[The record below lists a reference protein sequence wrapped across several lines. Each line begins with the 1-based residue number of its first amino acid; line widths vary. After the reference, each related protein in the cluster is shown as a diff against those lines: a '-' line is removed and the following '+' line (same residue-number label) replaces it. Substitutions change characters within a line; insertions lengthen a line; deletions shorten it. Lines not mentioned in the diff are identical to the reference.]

1 MKKIL
6 FVLTCLFAS
15 VAMMASITVTGT
27 VISAEDGL
35 PVIGASVV
43 EKGTS
48 NGTITDFDGMYEL
61 TVADNAVLVFSYVGL
76 TSQELKVSGPKM
88 DVTLKGDAIAM
99 EEVVVTAMGVV
110 QEKKRLNFAVQNI
123 GGESL
128 NESQNSNFVN
138 SLQGKIAGVSVTN
151 AGGSPNSG
159 SQIIIRGISSINNSQ
174 SNEPLFILD
183 GVPVNGGAAAAAD
196 INPNDIENITVL
208 KGAAAAALYGQDAAN
223 GVIMITTKQGEAGK
237 IKVQA
242 NGSWQ
247 WDTPTRLPELQQT
260 YGPGSQGFYK
270 EKTSGGWGPMLN
282 EGEQIYDNIGNFF
295 RTGFYQKYDFSVNG
309 GTEKFQ
315 AYASA
320 NWSKSEGIIPEDYKQ
335 RFGALIKAS
344 YSPAK
349 WISFAM
355 NINVSDTKSRSTS
368 GVSSAYSWP
377 ITDDITDYERADG
390 FPRFRSLPDVEKYN
404 APYSPLYGIYNDGG
418 VAKATRNVINGSVTL
433 KPVKNLQ
440 IIGRVSYDIKN
451 TTSESYTVPRW
462 DDTYVVQSLTQPVA
476 PTVPTAPNAH
486 TCPNCQNEH
495 MCPTCQAAYEEQ
507 MKQYA
512 KDYEAFGKD
521 SLAYLSYLDYMK
533 NEYPY
538 NYVLTSEDIKN
549 MSKSSLGAIS
559 ASTGRSQLFTAG
571 VNANYKIELPKD
583 FSIDLMAG
591 AELKMSEGF
600 STSVY
605 GVDFIVPGTY
615 SLSNTNK
622 DEVYLSDR
630 TLGHSGRN
638 RFGYFGEIRADYKG
652 LASLSV
658 TGRWDW
664 SSTLAPQ
671 VQYDEQGNEMLDA
684 EGNVIKKHKPFFYPS
699 VTGGIILS
707 ELIPGLNETK
717 NNWFS
722 YWKLRGNYAVV
733 GKDAPAY
740 LYDRRFKQ
748 FGTYPDGG
756 YGIDPTM
763 SSASTG
769 LEPEMSYSWEIGMD
783 VKFFDNRT
791 RLDVAYYNTKVD
803 NQIVTVRVS
812 PSSGYIL
819 QTRNEGA
826 IRNQGVEFTLEQDI
840 LRRKNFN
847 WTVGLNFGLNRG
859 TVDKLPED
867 VAEITGPQYG
877 DVFTSAYLG
886 GSTTA
891 LTGKD
896 YARNAAGQV
905 IVDENGYPKIDPN
918 KNKLI
923 GNREAKFQ
931 AGLNSSMNIYGVQFS
946 FLFDGRLGGDV
957 LNVTG
962 RNLISNGN
970 SKMLEQYRGRQV
982 VFEGV
987 TEHTDEAGNVYYEQN
1002 TKPITLDY
1010 TTIVNYFYNVSTNFI
1025 EDGSYIRL
1033 SYVTL
1038 GYDFAKLMKQQKFFK
1053 GLKLNFTCNNVFLLT
1068 KYTGTDP
1075 VCNASTGQGGT
1086 GSAGIDNT
1094 PIPNTRSYNISLTA
1108 SF

>member
-6 FVLTCLFAS
+6 FVLTCLMLS
-15 VAMMASITVTGT
+15 VSMMASVTVTGT

-35 PVIGASVV
+35 PVIGASVL

-61 TVADNAVLVFSYVGL
+61 TVADGAVLVFSYVGL
-76 TSQELKVSGPKM
+76 TPQELKVSGPVM
-88 DVTLKGDAIAM
+88 NVTLQGDAIAM

-159 SQIIIRGISSINNSQ
+159 SQIIIRGISSVNNSQ

-183 GVPVNGGAAAAAD
+183 GVPVNGGASAAAD

-247 WDTPTRLPELQQT
+247 WDTPTGVLELQDT
-260 YGPGSQGFYK
+260 YMPGALGFYK
-270 EKTSGGWGPMLN
+270 DKTSGGWGPMLN
-282 EGEQIYDNIGNFF
+282 DGQKIYDNVNNFLT
-295 RTGFYQKYDFSVNG
+295 TGFYQKYDFSVNG

-320 NWSKSEGIIPEDYKQ
+320 NWSKSEGVIPEDYKT
-335 RFGALIKAS
+335 RFGALIKTS
-344 YSPAK
+344 YSPAE
-349 WISFAM
+349 WVTMSM
-355 NINVSDTKSRSTS
+355 NINMSDTKSRSTS

-377 ITDDITDYERADG
+377 ITDNIMDYQREDG
-390 FPRFRSLPDVEKYN
+390 YPRFRYLPDVEKYN
-404 APYSPLYGIYNDGG
+404 APISPLYGIYNDGG
-418 VAKATRNVINGSVTL
+418 EAKATRNVLNGSITF

-440 IIGRVSYDIKN
+440 IIGRVSYDVKN

-462 DDTYVVQSLTQPVA
+462 DDTFVKQTITQPEGEL
-476 PTVPTAPNAH
+476 P
-486 TCPNCQNEH
+486 ED
-495 MCPTCQAAYEEQ
+495 
-507 MKQYA
+507 YA
-512 KDYEAFGKD
+512 DKSAGTYPAWDEYCA
-521 SLAYLSYLDYMK
+521 YLDYMA

-538 NYVLTSEDIKN
+538 NYILTSQDIEN
-549 MSKSSLGAIS
+549 MGKSSLGAIS

-571 VNANYKIELPKD
+571 VNATYKLELPKNFSVD
-583 FSIDLMAG
+583 FMAG

-605 GVDFIVPGTY
+605 GQDFIIPGTY
-615 SLSNTNK
+615 SLSNTNR
-622 DEVYLSDR
+622 DYMELSDR
-630 TLGHSGRN
+630 TLGHSGRR
-638 RFGYFGEIRADYKG
+638 RFGYFGEIRADYNG

-664 SSTLAPQ
+664 SSTI
-671 VQYDEQGNEMLDA
+671 N
-684 EGNVIKKHKPFFYPS
+684 NNPFFYPS

-707 ELIPGLNETK
+707 ELIPGLNDTK
-717 NNWFS
+717 DNWFS

-763 SSASTG
+763 SSASKD
-769 LEPEMSYSWEIGMD
+769 LAPEMSYSWEVGMD
-783 VKFFDNRT
+783 IKFFDNKT
-791 RLDVAYYNTKVD
+791 RLDVAYYSTKVD

-826 IRNQGVEFTLEQDI
+826 IRNQGVEFTLDQDI
-840 LRRKNFN
+840 IKRKNFN
-847 WTVGLNFGLNRG
+847 WTMGLNFGLNRG
-859 TVDKLPED
+859 TVVKLPED

-877 DVFTSAYLG
+877 DVFTSAYMG

-896 YARNAAGQV
+896 YVRNADGQV
-905 IVDENGYPKIDPN
+905 VVDENGYPKIDPN

-931 AGLNSSMNIYGVQFS
+931 AGLNSSMNIYGLQFS
-946 FLFDGRLGGDV
+946 FLFDGRFGGDV

-962 RNLISNGN
+962 RNMISNGN

-987 TEHTDEAGNVYYEQN
+987 TEHTDDAGNVYYEQN

-1010 TTIVNYFYNVSTNFI
+1010 NTIINYFYQVSTNFI

-1038 GYDFAKLMKQQKFFK
+1038 GYDFAKLMKQQNFFK

-1086 GSAGIDNT
+1086 GSAGIDNS

>member
-6 FVLTCLFAS
+6 FVLTCLMVS
-15 VAMMASITVTGT
+15 VATMASITVTGT

-35 PVIGASVV
+35 PVIGASVL

-61 TVADNAVLVFSYVGL
+61 TVADNAVLVYSYVGL
-76 TSQELKVSGPKM
+76 TSQELKVSGSVM
-88 DVTLKGDAIAM
+88 NVTLKGDAIAM

-123 GGESL
+123 GGDALTENKSA
-128 NESQNSNFVN
+128 NFVN

-159 SQIIIRGISSINNSQ
+159 SQIIIRGISSVNNSQ

-183 GVPVNGGAAAAAD
+183 GVAISGGASAAAD

-223 GVIMITTKQGEAGK
+223 GVIMITTKQGEQGK

-247 WDTPTRLPELQQT
+247 WDQAVRLPQLQQT
-260 YGPGSQGFYK
+260 YGPGAQGFYK
-270 EKTSGGWGPMLN
+270 DKTSGGWGPLLSEN
-282 EGEQIYDNIGNFF
+282 DVIYDNIGNFF
-295 RTGFYQKYDFSVNG
+295 KTGFYHKYDFSVNG
-309 GTEKFQ
+309 GSEKFQ

-320 NWSKSEGIIPEDYKQ
+320 NWSNAEGIIPEDYKT

-344 YSPAK
+344 YTPAK
-349 WISFAM
+349 WVTFQMGI
-355 NINVSDTKSRSTS
+355 NITDTKSRSTS
-368 GVSSAYSWP
+368 GVSSVYGWP
-377 ITDDITDYERADG
+377 INDDITNYKHENG
-390 FPRFRSLPDVEKYN
+390 LPRYRYWSDTQKYSS
-404 APYSPLYGIYNDGG
+404 PMSPLYSIYEDDG
-418 VAKATRNVINGSVTL
+418 VAKKTRNVINGSVTL
-433 KPVKNLQ
+433 KPIKNLQ
-440 IIGRVSYDIKN
+440 IVGRVSYDV
-451 TTSESYTVPRW
+451 SHSSSDSYSIPRW
-462 DDTYVVQSLTQPVA
+462 DDSNVVNAVTMPAGDPPKGYVYDPSNLHDKNTPEGAWDAYNQYMAWLASTSANEVFPMLGLTGGYMHPD
-476 PTVPTAPNAH
+476 N
-486 TCPNCQNEH
+486 
-495 MCPTCQAAYEEQ
+495 
-507 MKQYA
+507 
-512 KDYEAFGKD
+512 
-521 SLAYLSYLDYMK
+521 YL
-533 NEYPY
+533 
-538 NYVLTSEDIKN
+538 LTTEDIKN
-549 MSKSSLGAIS
+549 MSKSSLGSYS
-559 ASTGRSQLFTAG
+559 ASMSRSQLFTAG
-571 VNANYKIELPKD
+571 VNASYKIELPKD
-583 FSIDLMAG
+583 FSIDVMVG
-591 AELKMSEGF
+591 TELKMSEGF
-600 STSVY
+600 SMSNY
-605 GVDFIVPGTY
+605 GCDFIIPGTY
-615 SLSNTNK
+615 SLSNTNR
-622 DEVYLSDR
+622 EWMELSDR
-630 TLGHSGRN
+630 TSGHSIRR
-638 RFGYFGEIRADYKG
+638 RFGYFGEIRGDYKG

-664 SSTLAPQ
+664 SSTI
-671 VQYDEQGNEMLDA
+671 N
-684 EGNVIKKHKPFFYPS
+684 NNPFFYPS

-733 GKDAPAY
+733 GKDAPAN

-748 FGTYPDGG
+748 FGTYPDAG

-763 SSASTG
+763 SSASRD
-769 LEPEMSYSWEIGMD
+769 LQPEMSYSWEVGMD
-783 VKFFDNRT
+783 VKFFDNKT
-791 RLDVAYYNTKVD
+791 RLDIAYYNTMVD

-819 QTRNEGA
+819 QTRNEGK
-826 IRNQGVEFTLEQDI
+826 IRNHGVEFTLDQDI
-840 LRRKNFN
+840 IKRKNFN
-847 WTVGLNFGLNRG
+847 WTLGLNFGLNRG
-859 TVDKLPED
+859 TVIGLPED
-867 VAEITGPQYG
+867 VHEITGPQYG

-896 YARNAAGQV
+896 YQRNAAGQV
-905 IVDENGYPKIDPN
+905 IVDENGFPKINPN
-918 KNKLI
+918 KNELI

-946 FLFDGRLGGDV
+946 FLFDGRYGGDV

-962 RNLISNGN
+962 RNLISSGN
-970 SKMLEQYRGRQV
+970 AKILETYRGRQV
-982 VFEGV
+982 VFDGV
-987 TEHTDEAGNVYYEQN
+987 MEVTDEAGNVSYIPN
-1002 TKPITLDY
+1002 TKPITLNQ
-1010 TTIVNYFYNVSTNFI
+1010 TNIINYFYQVSSNFV
-1025 EDGSYIRL
+1025 EDGSYLRL

-1038 GYDFAKLMKQQKFFK
+1038 GYDFAKLMKNQNFFK
-1053 GLKLNFTCNNVFLLT
+1053 GLKLNFTCNNVFVLT

-1086 GSAGIDNT
+1086 GSAGIDNS
-1094 PIPNTRSYNISLTA
+1094 PVPSTRSYNISLSA

>member
-1 MKKIL
+1 
-6 FVLTCLFAS
+6 
-15 VAMMASITVTGT
+15 
-27 VISAEDGL
+27 
-35 PVIGASVV
+35 
-43 EKGTS
+43 
-48 NGTITDFDGMYEL
+48 
-61 TVADNAVLVFSYVGL
+61 
-76 TSQELKVSGPKM
+76 
-88 DVTLKGDAIAM
+88 
-99 EEVVVTAMGVV
+99 
-110 QEKKRLNFAVQNI
+110 
-123 GGESL
+123 
-128 NESQNSNFVN
+128 
-138 SLQGKIAGVSVTN
+138 
-151 AGGSPNSG
+151 
-159 SQIIIRGISSINNSQ
+159 
-174 SNEPLFILD
+174 
-183 GVPVNGGAAAAAD
+183 
-196 INPNDIENITVL
+196 
-208 KGAAAAALYGQDAAN
+208 
-223 GVIMITTKQGEAGK
+223 MITTRQGEAGK

-247 WDTPTRLPELQQT
+247 WDTPVGLMEMQDT
-260 YGPGSQGFYK
+260 YMPGSQGFYRD
-270 EKTSGGWGPMLN
+270 KTAGGWGPLLSD
-282 EGEQIYDNIGNFF
+282 GQQTYDNVGNFLK
-295 RTGFYQKYDFSVNG
+295 TGFYHKYDFSVNG

-320 NWSKSEGIIPEDYKQ
+320 NWSKSEGIIPEDYKT
-335 RFGALIKAS
+335 RFGALVKAS
-344 YSPAK
+344 FSPAK
-349 WISFAM
+349 WVTFNM

-368 GVSSAYSWP
+368 GVSSAYGWP
-377 ITDDITDYERADG
+377 LTDDMTNYQREDG
-390 FPRFRSLPDVEKYN
+390 YPRFRYLPEVDKYN
-404 APYSPLYGIYNDGG
+404 APISPLYGIYNDGG
-418 VAKATRNVINGSVTL
+418 IAKATRNVINGSITL
-433 KPVKNLQ
+433 KPIKNLQ
-440 IIGRVSYDIKN
+440 IVGRVSYDIKN
-451 TTSESYTVPRW
+451 TTSESYSVPRW
-462 DDTYVVQSLTQPVA
+462 DDTYVRPSVGK
-476 PTVPTAPNAH
+476 PTAPTLPTAPDSEKNK
-486 TCPNCQNEH
+486 CPNCGTSH
-495 MCPTCQAAYEEQ
+495 SCPTCQANYE
-507 MKQYA
+507 A
-512 KDYEAFGKD
+512 ALKDYNTQRSKFLKD
-521 SLAYLSYLDYMK
+521 SLAYVDYTEWLV

-538 NYVLTSEDIKN
+538 NYILTSDDIKN

-571 VNANYKIELPKD
+571 VNASYKIELPKD
-583 FSIDLMAG
+583 FSIDVMAG

-605 GVDFIVPGTY
+605 GVDFIIPGTY

-630 TLGHSGRN
+630 TLGHSGRR

-664 SSTLAPQ
+664 SSTI
-671 VQYDEQGNEMLDA
+671 N
-684 EGNVIKKHKPFFYPS
+684 NNPFFYPS

-707 ELIPGLNETK
+707 ELIPGLNETQ

-763 SSASTG
+763 SSASMD
-769 LEPEMSYSWEIGMD
+769 LAPEMSYSWEIGMD
-783 VKFFDNRT
+783 IKFFDNKT
-791 RLDVAYYNTKVD
+791 RLDVAYYNTKVE

-819 QTRNEGA
+819 QTRNEGV
-826 IRNQGVEFTLEQDI
+826 ITNQGMEFTLDQDI
-840 LRRKNFN
+840 IKRKNFN
-847 WTVGLNFGLNRG
+847 WTMGLNFGLNRG
-859 TVDKLPED
+859 KVVGLPED
-867 VAEITGPQYG
+867 VHEITGPQYG

-896 YARNAAGQV
+896 YQRNADGQV
-905 IVDENGYPKIDPN
+905 IVDENGYPKINPN
-918 KNKLI
+918 KNELI

-957 LNVTG
+957 LNVTS
-962 RNLISNGN
+962 RNMISNGN
-970 SKMLEQYRGRQV
+970 SSMLEKYRGRQV

-987 TEHTDEAGNVYYEQN
+987 TEHTDDAGNVYYEQN

-1038 GYDFAKLMKQQKFFK
+1038 GYDFAKLMKNQTALK
-1053 GLKLNFTCNNVFLLT
+1053 GLKLNFTCNNVFVLT
-1068 KYTGTDP
+1068 KYTGSDP

-1094 PIPNTRSYNISLTA
+1094 PIPNTRSYNLSLTA

>member
-6 FVLTCLFAS
+6 FVLTCLFCSA
-15 VAMMASITVTGT
+15 AMMASITVTGT

-35 PVIGASVV
+35 PVIGASVL

-48 NGTITDFDGMYEL
+48 NGTITDFDGIYEL
-61 TVADNAVLVFSYVGL
+61 TVADDAVLVFSYVGL
-76 TSQELKVSGPKM
+76 SSQELKVTGPKM

-123 GGESL
+123 GGDALTENKSA
-128 NESQNSNFVN
+128 NFVN

-151 AGGSPNSG
+151 SGGSPNAG
-159 SQIIIRGISSINNSQ
+159 SQIIIRGISSVNTSQ

-183 GVPVNGGAAAAAD
+183 GVAISGGGSTAAD

-247 WDTPTRLPELQQT
+247 WDQATRLPKLQQT
-260 YGPGSQGFYK
+260 YGPGAAGFYK
-270 EKTSGGWGPMLN
+270 DKTSGGWGPVL
-282 EGEQIYDNIGNFF
+282 GENDVIYDNIGNFF
-295 RTGFYQKYDFSVNG
+295 QTGFYHKYDFSVTG
-309 GTEKFQ
+309 GSEKFQ

-320 NWSKSEGIIPEDYKQ
+320 NWSKADGIIPEDYKT

-344 YSPAK
+344 YTPAK
-349 WISFAM
+349 WVTFQM
-355 NINVSDTKSRSTS
+355 GVNITDTKSRSTS
-368 GVSSAYSWP
+368 GVSSVYGWP
-377 ITDDITDYERADG
+377 INDDITNYKHANG
-390 FPRFRSLPDVEKYN
+390 LPTHRYWSDTDKTSS
-404 APYSPLYGIYNDGG
+404 PQSPLYSIYEDDG
-418 VAKATRNVINGSVTL
+418 VAKKMRNVINGSITF

-440 IIGRVSYDIKN
+440 IVARASYDVSHS
-451 TTSESYTVPRW
+451 TSDSYTVPRW
-462 DDTYVVQSLTQPVA
+462 DDSSVVPAVKA
-476 PTVPTAPNAH
+476 PTGEVPADYATAAPG
-486 TCPNCQNEH
+486 TYPDWDKY
-495 MCPTCQAAYEEQ
+495 YEYVAW
-507 MKQYA
+507 KTSTSPDQY
-512 KDYEAFGKD
+512 FPLNG
-521 SLAYLSYLDYMK
+521 LTGGYMA
-533 NEYPY
+533 PD
-538 NYVLTSEDIKN
+538 NYILTSEDITN
-549 MSKSSLGAIS
+549 MSKSALGSYS
-559 ASTGRSQLFTAG
+559 ASSSRSQLFTAG
-571 VNANYKIELPKD
+571 ANISYKWELPKD
-583 FSIDLMAG
+583 FSLDFMAG
-591 AELKMSEGF
+591 TELKMSDGF
-600 STSVY
+600 SMSNY
-605 GVDFIVPGTY
+605 GEDFIIPGTY
-615 SLSNTNK
+615 SLSNTNR
-622 DEVYLSDR
+622 EYMELSDR
-630 TLGHSGRN
+630 TSGHSKVR

-664 SSTLAPQ
+664 SSTI
-671 VQYDEQGNEMLDA
+671 N
-684 EGNVIKKHKPFFYPS
+684 NNPFFYPS

-722 YWKLRGNYAVV
+722 YWKVRGNYAVV
-733 GKDAPAY
+733 GKDAPAN
-740 LYDRRFKQ
+740 LYDRKFKQ

-763 SSASTG
+763 SSASMD
-769 LEPEMSYSWEIGMD
+769 LQPEMSYSWEVGTDI
-783 VKFFDNRT
+783 KLFDNKT
-791 RLDVAYYNTKVD
+791 RLDFAYYSTKVD

-826 IRNQGVEFTLEQDI
+826 IRNHGIEFTLDQDI
-840 LRRKNFN
+840 IKRKNFN
-847 WTVGLNFGLNRG
+847 WTMGLNFGLNRG
-859 TVDKLPED
+859 TVVSLPED
-867 VAEITGPQYG
+867 VSEIYGAQYG
-877 DVFTSAYLG
+877 DVHTTAYVG
-886 GSTTA
+886 HSTTA
-891 LTGKD
+891 LSGKD
-896 YARNAAGQV
+896 YLRNAEGQV
-905 IVDENGYPKIDPN
+905 IVDENGYPKINPA
-918 KNKLI
+918 KVYI

-946 FLFDGRLGGDV
+946 FLFDGRFGGDV

-962 RNLISNGN
+962 RNLISSGN
-970 SKMLEQYRGRQV
+970 HSILEKYRGRQV
-982 VFEGV
+982 VFDGV
-987 TEHTDEAGNVYYEQN
+987 FETTDEAGNVVYLPN
-1002 TKPITLDY
+1002 TKPITLNQ
-1010 TTIVNYFYNVSTNFI
+1010 TTITNYFYNVSTNFI

-1038 GYDFAKLMKQQKFFK
+1038 GYDFAKLMKNQNFFK

-1075 VCNASTGQGGT
+1075 VCNASTSAKGT
-1086 GSAGIDNT
+1086 GSAGIDNS
-1094 PIPNTRSYNISLTA
+1094 PIPSTRSYNISLSA

>member
-1 MKKIL
+1 MKKL
-6 FVLTCLFAS
+6 FFVLTCSLLS
-15 VAMMASITVTGT
+15 VAMMASVTVSGV
-27 VISAEDGL
+27 VISTEDGL
-35 PVIGASVV
+35 PIIGASVL

-61 TVADNAVLVFSYVGL
+61 TVQDGAVLVFSYVGM
-76 TSQELKVSGPKM
+76 TTQELTVSGPQM
-88 DVTLKGDAIAM
+88 DVRLSSDAIAM

-159 SQIIIRGISSINNSQ
+159 SQIIIRGISSVNNSQ

-183 GVPVNGGAAAAAD
+183 GVPVNGGASAAAD

-242 NGSWQ
+242 NASWQ
-247 WDTPTRLPELQQT
+247 WDTPTRLPELQST

-282 EGEQIYDNIGNFF
+282 EGQQIYDNIGNFLK
-295 RTGFYQKYDFSVNG
+295 TGFYHKYDFSVNG

-335 RFGALIKAS
+335 RFGALIKAQFT
-344 YSPAK
+344 PAD
-349 WISFAM
+349 WVTFAM
-355 NINVSDTKSRSTS
+355 NINISDTKSRSTS
-368 GVSSAYSWP
+368 GVSSAYAWP
-377 ITDDITDYERADG
+377 ITDDITDYQREDG
-390 FPRFRSLPDVEKYN
+390 YPRFRYLPDVEKYN
-404 APYSPLYGIYNDGG
+404 APISPLYGIYNDGG

-433 KPVKNLQ
+433 KPVKNLT
-440 IIGRVSYDIKN
+440 IVGRVSYDIKN
-451 TTSESYTVPRW
+451 TTSESYTAPRW
-462 DDTYVVQSLTQPVA
+462 DDTYVR
-476 PTVPTAPNAH
+476 PTVTKPTAPTLPTAPTDH
-486 TCPNCQNEH
+486 KCPDCDGMH
-495 MCPTCQAAYEEQ
+495 LCPTCEANYNNAMSAY
-507 MKQYA
+507 KS
-512 KDYEAFGKD
+512 DYSKYLRD
-521 SLAYLSYLDYMK
+521 SLSYLDYTDWML

-538 NYVLTSEDIKN
+538 NYILTSEDIKN
-549 MSKSSLGAIS
+549 MSHSSLGAIS

-571 VNANYKIELPKD
+571 FNASYKVELPKD
-583 FSIDLMAG
+583 FSIDVMAG
-591 AELKMSEGF
+591 GELKMSEGF

-605 GVDFIVPGTY
+605 GCDFIIPGTY
-615 SLSNTNK
+615 SLSNTNR
-622 DEVYLSDR
+622 DYMELSDR
-630 TLGHSGRN
+630 TLGHSGRR
-638 RFGYFGEIRADYKG
+638 RFGYFGEIRGDYKG

-664 SSTLAPQ
+664 SSTI
-671 VQYDEQGNEMLDA
+671 N
-684 EGNVIKKHKPFFYPS
+684 NNPFFYPS
-699 VTGGIILS
+699 ITGGVILS
-707 ELIPGLNETK
+707 ELIPGMNETK
-717 NNWFS
+717 NNWLS
-722 YWKLRGNYAVV
+722 YLKLRGNYAVV

-763 SSASTG
+763 SSASMD
-769 LEPEMSYSWEIGMD
+769 LAPEMSYSWEVGMD
-783 VKFFDNRT
+783 IKFFDNKT
-791 RLDVAYYNTKVD
+791 RLDVAYYSTKVD

-826 IRNQGVEFTLEQDI
+826 IRNHGVEFTLDQDI
-840 LRRKNFN
+840 IKRKHFN
-847 WTVGLNFGLNRG
+847 WTMGLNFGLNRG
-859 TVDKLPED
+859 KVTFLPES

-896 YARNAAGQV
+896 YARNAEGQV

-970 SKMLEQYRGRQV
+970 HKILEQYRGRQV

-1038 GYDFAKLMKQQKFFK
+1038 GYDFAKLMKNQKLFK
-1053 GLKLNFTCNNVFLLT
+1053 GLKFNFTCNNVFVLT

-1094 PIPNTRSYNISLTA
+1094 PIPNTRSYNLSLTA

>member
-6 FVLTCLFAS
+6 FVLTCLFCSA
-15 VAMMASITVTGT
+15 AMMASITVTGT

-35 PVIGASVV
+35 PVIGASVL

-48 NGTITDFDGMYEL
+48 NGTITDFDGIYEL

-76 TSQELKVSGPKM
+76 SSQELKVSGPVM

-123 GGESL
+123 GGEALTENKSA
-128 NESQNSNFVN
+128 NFVN

-159 SQIIIRGISSINNSQ
+159 SQIIIRGISSVNSAAN
-174 SNEPLFILD
+174 NEPLFILD
-183 GVPVNGGAAAAAD
+183 GVAISGGGSTAAD

-247 WDTPTRLPELQQT
+247 WDQATRLPRLQQT
-260 YGPGSQGFYK
+260 YGPGAQGFYK
-270 EKTSGGWGPMLN
+270 DKTSGGWGPML
-282 EGEQIYDNIGNFF
+282 GENDVIYDNIGNYIK
-295 RTGFYQKYDFSVNG
+295 TGFYHKYDFSVTG
-309 GTEKFQ
+309 GSEKFQ

-320 NWSKSEGIIPEDYKQ
+320 NWSNAEGITPEDYKT

-344 YSPAK
+344 YTPAK
-349 WISFAM
+349 WVTFQM
-355 NINVSDTKSRSTS
+355 GVNITDTKSRSTS
-368 GVSSAYSWP
+368 GVSSVYGWP
-377 ITDDITDYERADG
+377 INNDITNYQHDNG
-390 FPRFRSLPDVEKYN
+390 LPTHRYWSDTDKTSS
-404 APYSPLYGIYNDGG
+404 PMSPLYSIYNDYGL
-418 VAKATRNVINGSVTL
+418 AKKTRNVINGSVTF

-440 IIGRVSYDIKN
+440 IVARASYDV
-451 TTSESYTVPRW
+451 SHSASDSYGVPRW
-462 DDTYVVQSLTQPVA
+462 DDSNVVPAVTQPKGNK
-476 PTVPTAPNAH
+476 P
-486 TCPNCQNEH
+486 E
-495 MCPTCQAAYEEQ
+495 
-507 MKQYA
+507 
-512 KDYEAFGKD
+512 DYETADPGTYPDWDKYYEY
-521 SLAYLSYLDYMK
+521 LAWKTSTSADQYFPLNGLTGGYMHPDNYL
-533 NEYPY
+533 
-538 NYVLTSEDIKN
+538 LTSDDITN
-549 MSKSSLGAIS
+549 MSKSALGYYS
-559 ASTGRSQLFTAG
+559 ASMSRSQLFTAG
-571 VNANYKIELPKD
+571 ANITYKWELPKD
-583 FSIDLMAG
+583 FSLDFMAG
-591 AELKMSEGF
+591 TEMKISQGYSMSN
-600 STSVY
+600 Y
-605 GVDFIVPGTY
+605 GEDFIIPGTY
-615 SLSNTNK
+615 SISNTNR
-622 DEVYLSDR
+622 DYMQLSDR
-630 TLGHSGRN
+630 TVGHSGIR

-664 SSTLAPQ
+664 SSTII
-671 VQYDEQGNEMLDA
+671 N
-684 EGNVIKKHKPFFYPS
+684 NPFFYPS
-699 VTGGIILS
+699 VTAGVILS

-733 GKDAPAY
+733 GKDANAY

-756 YGIDPTM
+756 YGIDPTL
-763 SSASTG
+763 SSASRD
-769 LEPEMSYSWEIGMD
+769 LAPEMSYSWEIGMD
-783 VKFFDNRT
+783 LKFFDNKT
-791 RLDVAYYNTKVD
+791 RLDIAYYNTMVD

-819 QTRNEGA
+819 QTRNEGM
-826 IRNQGVEFTLEQDI
+826 IRNHGVEFTFDQDI
-840 LRRKNFN
+840 IKRKNFN
-847 WTVGLNFGLNRG
+847 WTMGLNFGLNRG
-859 TVDKLPED
+859 TVVGLPED
-867 VAEITGPQYG
+867 VHEITGPQYG

-896 YARNAAGQV
+896 YQRNAAGQV
-905 IVDENGYPKIDPN
+905 IVDENGYPKINPN
-918 KNKLI
+918 KNEYI

-946 FLFDGRLGGDV
+946 FLFDGRVGGDV

-962 RNLISNGN
+962 RNLISSGN
-970 SKMLEQYRGRQV
+970 HSILEKYRGRQV
-982 VFEGV
+982 VFDGV
-987 TEHTDEAGNVYYEQN
+987 FETTDEAGNVIYLPN
-1002 TKPITLDY
+1002 TKPITLNQ
-1010 TTIVNYFYNVSTNFI
+1010 TTITNYFYNVSTNFI
-1025 EDGSYIRL
+1025 EDGTYLRL

-1038 GYDFAKLMKQQKFFK
+1038 GYDFAKLMKNQKFFK

-1094 PIPNTRSYNISLTA
+1094 PIPSTRSYNISLSA

>member
-6 FVLTCLFAS
+6 FVLTCLFCS

-35 PVIGASVV
+35 PVIGASVL

-48 NGTITDFDGMYEL
+48 NGTITDFDGIYEL
-61 TVADNAVLVFSYVGL
+61 TVADDAVLVFSYVGL
-76 TSQELKVSGPKM
+76 SSQELKVSGPVM

-123 GGESL
+123 GGEALTENKSA
-128 NESQNSNFVN
+128 NFVN
-138 SLQGKIAGVSVTN
+138 SLQGKIAGVSVTT

-159 SQIIIRGISSINNSQ
+159 SQIIIRGISSVNSAA

-183 GVPVNGGAAAAAD
+183 GVAISGGGSAAAD

-247 WDTPTRLPELQQT
+247 WDQATRLPRLQQT
-260 YGPGSQGFYK
+260 YGPGAQGFYK
-270 EKTSGGWGPMLN
+270 DKTSGGWGPML
-282 EGEQIYDNIGNFF
+282 GENDVIYDNIGNYIK
-295 RTGFYQKYDFSVNG
+295 TGFYHKYDFSVNG
-309 GTEKFQ
+309 GSEKFQ

-320 NWSKSEGIIPEDYKQ
+320 NWSNAEGITPEDYKT

-344 YSPAK
+344 YTPAK
-349 WISFAM
+349 WVTFQM
-355 NINVSDTKSRSTS
+355 GVNITDTKSRSTS
-368 GVSSAYSWP
+368 GVSSVYGWP
-377 ITDDITDYERADG
+377 INNDITNYQHDNG
-390 FPRFRSLPDVEKYN
+390 LPTHRYWSDTDKTSS
-404 APYSPLYGIYNDGG
+404 PMSPLYSIYNDYGL
-418 VAKATRNVINGSVTL
+418 AKKTRNVINGSVTF

-440 IIGRVSYDIKN
+440 IVARASYDV
-451 TTSESYTVPRW
+451 SHSASDSYGVPRW
-462 DDTYVVQSLTQPVA
+462 DDSNVVPV
-476 PTVPTAPNAH
+476 VTAPGSEPPADY
-486 TCPNCQNEH
+486 T
-495 MCPTCQAAYEEQ
+495 TAAAGTYPDWDKYYEY
-507 MKQYA
+507 MAWKTSTSPDQYFPLNGLTGGYMNP
-512 KDYEAFGKD
+512 DN
-521 SLAYLSYLDYMK
+521 YL
-533 NEYPY
+533 
-538 NYVLTSEDIKN
+538 LTSDDITN
-549 MSKSSLGAIS
+549 MDKSALGYYS
-559 ASTGRSQLFTAG
+559 ASMSRSQLFTAG
-571 VNANYKIELPKD
+571 ANITYKWELPKD
-583 FSIDLMAG
+583 FSLDFMAG
-591 AELKMSEGF
+591 TEMKITEGF
-600 STSVY
+600 SMSNY
-605 GVDFIVPGTY
+605 GEDFIIPGTY
-615 SLSNTNK
+615 SLSNTNRAYM
-622 DEVYLSDR
+622 DLTDR
-630 TLGHSGRN
+630 TVGHSGIR

-664 SSTLAPQ
+664 SSTI
-671 VQYDEQGNEMLDA
+671 NK
-684 EGNVIKKHKPFFYPS
+684 NPFFYPS
-699 VTGGIILS
+699 VTAGIILS

-733 GKDAPAY
+733 GKDANPY

-763 SSASTG
+763 TSASMD
-769 LEPEMSYSWEIGMD
+769 LAPEMSYSWEIGMD
-783 VKFFDNRT
+783 IKFFDNKT
-791 RLDVAYYNTKVD
+791 RLDIAYYNTMVD
-803 NQIVTVRVS
+803 NQIVHVRVS

-819 QTRNEGA
+819 QTRNEGM
-826 IRNQGVEFTLEQDI
+826 IRNHGVEFTFDQDI
-840 LRRKNFN
+840 IKRKNFN
-847 WTVGLNFGLNRG
+847 WTLGLNFGLNRG
-859 TVDKLPED
+859 TVVGLPED
-867 VAEITGPQYG
+867 VHEITGPQYG
-877 DVFTSAYLG
+877 DIFTSAYLG

-891 LTGKD
+891 LTGRD
-896 YARNAAGQV
+896 YQRNAAGQV
-905 IVDENGYPKIDPN
+905 IVDENGYPKINPN
-918 KNKLI
+918 KNEYI

-931 AGLNSSMNIYGVQFS
+931 AGLNSSMSIYGVQFS

-957 LNVTG
+957 VNVTG
-962 RNLISNGN
+962 RNLISSGN
-970 SKMLEQYRGRQV
+970 HNILEKYRGRQV
-982 VFEGV
+982 VFNGV
-987 TEHTDEAGNVYYEQN
+987 KELTDAEGNVYYEPN
-1002 TKPITLDY
+1002 TTPITLNQ
-1010 TTIVNYFYNVSTNFI
+1010 TTITNYFSQISTNFV

-1038 GYDFAKLMKQQKFFK
+1038 GYDFAKLMKNQKFFK

-1068 KYTGTDP
+1068 KYTGSDP
-1075 VCNASTGQGGT
+1075 VCNASVGQGGT

-1094 PIPNTRSYNISLTA
+1094 PVPSTRSYNISLSA

>member
-6 FVLTCLFAS
+6 FVLTCLMLS
-15 VAMMASITVTGT
+15 VSMMASVTVTGT

-35 PVIGASVV
+35 PVIGASVL

-61 TVADNAVLVFSYVGL
+61 TVADGAVLVFSYVGL
-76 TSQELKVSGPKM
+76 TPQELKVSGPVM
-88 DVTLKGDAIAM
+88 NVTLQGDAIAM

-159 SQIIIRGISSINNSQ
+159 SQIIIRGISSVNNSQ

-183 GVPVNGGAAAAAD
+183 GVPVNGGASAAAD

-247 WDTPTRLPELQQT
+247 WDTPTGVLELQDT
-260 YGPGSQGFYK
+260 YMPGALGFYK
-270 EKTSGGWGPMLN
+270 DKTSGGWGPMLN
-282 EGEQIYDNIGNFF
+282 DGQKIYDNVNNFLT
-295 RTGFYQKYDFSVNG
+295 TGFYQKYDFSVNG

-320 NWSKSEGIIPEDYKQ
+320 NWSKSEGVIPEDYKT
-335 RFGALIKAS
+335 RFGALIKTS
-344 YSPAK
+344 YSPAE
-349 WISFAM
+349 WVTMSM
-355 NINVSDTKSRSTS
+355 NINMSDTKSRSTS

-377 ITDDITDYERADG
+377 ITDNIMDYQREDG
-390 FPRFRSLPDVEKYN
+390 YPRFRYLPDVEKYN
-404 APYSPLYGIYNDGG
+404 APISPLYGIYNDGG
-418 VAKATRNVINGSVTL
+418 EAKATRNVLNGSITF

-440 IIGRVSYDIKN
+440 IIGRVSYDVKN

-462 DDTYVVQSLTQPVA
+462 DDTFVKQTITQPEGEL
-476 PTVPTAPNAH
+476 P
-486 TCPNCQNEH
+486 ED
-495 MCPTCQAAYEEQ
+495 
-507 MKQYA
+507 YA
-512 KDYEAFGKD
+512 DKSAGTYPAWDEYYA
-521 SLAYLSYLDYMK
+521 YLDYMA

-538 NYVLTSEDIKN
+538 NYILTSQDIEN
-549 MSKSSLGAIS
+549 MGKSSLGAIS

-571 VNANYKIELPKD
+571 VNATYKLELPKNFSVD
-583 FSIDLMAG
+583 FMAG

-605 GVDFIVPGTY
+605 GQDFIIPGTY
-615 SLSNTNK
+615 SLSNTNR
-622 DEVYLSDR
+622 DYMELSDR
-630 TLGHSGRN
+630 TLGHSGRR
-638 RFGYFGEIRADYKG
+638 RFGYFGEIRADYNG

-664 SSTLAPQ
+664 SSTI
-671 VQYDEQGNEMLDA
+671 N
-684 EGNVIKKHKPFFYPS
+684 NNPFFYPS

-707 ELIPGLNETK
+707 ELIPGLNDTK
-717 NNWFS
+717 DNWFS

-763 SSASTG
+763 SSASKD
-769 LEPEMSYSWEIGMD
+769 LAPEMSYSWEVGMD
-783 VKFFDNRT
+783 IKFFDNKT
-791 RLDVAYYNTKVD
+791 RLDVAYYSTKVD

-826 IRNQGVEFTLEQDI
+826 IRNQGVEFTLDQDI
-840 LRRKNFN
+840 IKRKNFN
-847 WTVGLNFGLNRG
+847 WTMGLNFGLNRG
-859 TVDKLPED
+859 TVVKLPED

-877 DVFTSAYLG
+877 DVFTSAYMG

-896 YARNAAGQV
+896 YVRNADGQV
-905 IVDENGYPKIDPN
+905 VVDENGYPKIDPN

-946 FLFDGRLGGDV
+946 FLFDGRFGGDV

-962 RNLISNGN
+962 RNMISNGN

-987 TEHTDEAGNVYYEQN
+987 TEHTDDAGNVYYEQN

-1010 TTIVNYFYNVSTNFI
+1010 NTIINYFYQVSTNFI

-1038 GYDFAKLMKQQKFFK
+1038 GYDFAKLMKQQNFFK

-1086 GSAGIDNT
+1086 GSAGIDNS

>member
-6 FVLTCLFAS
+6 FVLTCLMAS
-15 VAMMASITVTGT
+15 AAMMASITVTGT

-35 PVIGASVV
+35 PVIGASVL

-48 NGTITDFDGMYEL
+48 NGTITDFDGIYEL
-61 TVADNAVLVFSYVGL
+61 TVDDKAVLVFSYVGL

-88 DVTLKGDAIAM
+88 DVTLQGDAIAM

-123 GGESL
+123 GGDALTENKSA
-128 NESQNSNFVN
+128 NFVN

-159 SQIIIRGISSINNSQ
+159 SQIIIRGISSVNNSQ

-183 GVPVNGGAAAAAD
+183 GVAISGGGSTAAD

-223 GVIMITTKQGEAGK
+223 GVIMITTKQGEKGK

-247 WDTPTRLPELQQT
+247 WDTPTRLPQLQQT
-260 YGPGSQGFYK
+260 YGPGTQGFYK
-270 EKTSGGWGPMLN
+270 DKTSGGWGPTLGPN
-282 EGEQIYDNIGNFF
+282 DVIYDNIGNFF
-295 RTGFYQKYDFSVNG
+295 KTGFYHKYDFSVNG
-309 GTEKFQ
+309 GSEKFQ

-320 NWSKSEGIIPEDYKQ
+320 NWSKADGIIPEDYKT
-335 RFGALIKAS
+335 RFGALIKTS
-344 YSPAK
+344 YTPAD
-349 WISFAM
+349 WVTFQMGI
-355 NINVSDTKSRSTS
+355 NITDTKGRSTG
-368 GVSSAYSWP
+368 GVSSVYGWP
-377 ITDDITDYERADG
+377 INNDITQYKHENG
-390 FPRFRSLPDVEKYN
+390 LPSHRYWSDTDKT
-404 APYSPLYGIYNDGG
+404 ASPQSPLFSIYEDDG
-418 VAKATRNVINGSVTL
+418 VAKKTRNVINGSVTL

-440 IIGRVSYDIKN
+440 IVGRVSYDV
-451 TTSESYTVPRW
+451 SHSSSDSYVVPRW
-462 DDTYVVQSLTQPVA
+462 DDSNVVPSVKAPQGERPADFATAAAGTYPDW
-476 PTVPTAPNAH
+476 
-486 TCPNCQNEH
+486 EK
-495 MCPTCQAAYEEQ
+495 YDE
-507 MKQYA
+507 
-512 KDYEAFGKD
+512 
-521 SLAYLSYLDYMK
+521 YL
-533 NEYPY
+533 
-538 NYVLTSEDIKN
+538 VWLTSTSADQVFPLLGLTGGYMHPDNYILTSDDITN
-549 MSKSSLGAIS
+549 MSKSSLGSYS
-559 ASTGRSQLFTAG
+559 ASSSRSQLFTAG
-571 VNANYKIELPKD
+571 ANISYKIELPKD
-583 FSIDLMAG
+583 FSIDVMVG
-591 AELKMSEGF
+591 TELKMSQGF
-600 STSVY
+600 SMSNY
-605 GVDFIVPGTY
+605 GCDFIVPGTY
-615 SLSNTNK
+615 SLSNTNR
-622 DEVYLSDR
+622 EWMELSDR
-630 TLGHSGRN
+630 TSGHSIRR
-638 RFGYFGEIRADYKG
+638 RFGYFGEIRGDYKG

-664 SSTLAPQ
+664 SSTI
-671 VQYDEQGNEMLDA
+671 N
-684 EGNVIKKHKPFFYPS
+684 NNPFFYPS

-722 YWKLRGNYAVV
+722 YWKIRGNYAVV
-733 GKDAPAY
+733 GKDAPAN

-763 SSASTG
+763 SSASMD
-769 LEPEMSYSWEIGMD
+769 LAPEMSYSWEVGTDI
-783 VKFFDNRT
+783 KFFDNKT
-791 RLDVAYYNTKVD
+791 RLDFAYYSTRVD

-819 QTRNEGA
+819 QTRNEGE
-826 IRNQGVEFTLEQDI
+826 IRNHGIEFTFDQDVVK
-840 LRRKNFN
+840 RKNFN
-847 WTVGLNFGLNRG
+847 WTLGLNFGLNRG
-859 TVDKLPED
+859 TVVGLPED
-867 VAEITGPQYG
+867 VHEITGPQYG

-896 YARNAAGQV
+896 YQRNAAGQV
-905 IVDENGYPKIDPN
+905 IVDENGYPKINPN
-918 KNKLI
+918 KNELI

-946 FLFDGRLGGDV
+946 FLFDGRYGGDV

-962 RNLISNGN
+962 RNLISSGN
-970 SKMLEQYRGRQV
+970 HNILEKYRGRQV
-982 VFEGV
+982 VFNGV
-987 TEHTDEAGNVYYEQN
+987 KEVLDAEGNVVDYAQN
-1002 TKPITLDY
+1002 TTPITLNQ
-1010 TTIVNYFYNVSTNFI
+1010 TTITNYFYQVSSNFV
-1025 EDGSYIRL
+1025 EDGSYLRL

-1038 GYDFAKLMKQQKFFK
+1038 GYDFAKLMKNQNVLK
-1053 GLKLNFTCNNVFLLT
+1053 GLKLNFTCNNVFVLT

-1086 GSAGIDNT
+1086 GSAGIDNS
-1094 PIPNTRSYNISLTA
+1094 PIPSTRSYNISLSA

>member
-6 FVLTCLFAS
+6 FVLTCLFCSA
-15 VAMMASITVTGT
+15 AMMASITVTGT

-35 PVIGASVV
+35 PVIGASVL

-76 TSQELKVSGPKM
+76 ATQELKVSGPTM
-88 DVTLKGDAIAM
+88 NVTLKGDAIAM

-123 GGESL
+123 GGDALTENKSA
-128 NESQNSNFVN
+128 NFVN

-159 SQIIIRGISSINNSQ
+159 SQIIIRGISSVNNSQ

-183 GVPVNGGAAAAAD
+183 GVAISGGGSTAAD

-223 GVIMITTKQGEAGK
+223 GVIMITTKQGEKGK

-247 WDTPTRLPELQQT
+247 WDQAVRLPQLQQT
-260 YGPGSQGFYK
+260 YGPGAQGFYK
-270 EKTSGGWGPMLN
+270 DKTSGGWGPTLGPN
-282 EGEQIYDNIGNFF
+282 DVIYDNIGNFF
-295 RTGFYQKYDFSVNG
+295 KTGFYHKYDFSVNG
-309 GTEKFQ
+309 GSEKFQ

-320 NWSKSEGIIPEDYKQ
+320 NYSKAEGIIPEDYKT

-344 YSPAK
+344 FTPAE
-349 WISFAM
+349 WVSFQM
-355 NINVSDTKSRSTS
+355 GINITDTKSRSTS
-368 GVSSAYSWP
+368 GVSSVYGWP
-377 ITDDITDYERADG
+377 INNDITDYKHDNG
-390 FPRFRSLPDVEKYN
+390 LPTHRYWSDVDKTGS
-404 APYSPLYGIYNDGG
+404 PISPLYSIYEDDGI
-418 VAKATRNVINGSVTL
+418 AKKTRNVINGTVTF
-433 KPVKNLQ
+433 KPIKNLQ
-440 IIGRVSYDIKN
+440 IVGRVSYDV
-451 TTSESYTVPRW
+451 SHSSSDSYSVPRW
-462 DDTYVVQSLTQPVA
+462 DDSNIVPSVKAPQGDKPADYDTAAAGTYPEWDKYHEYLAWLVSTSPDQVFPLLGLT
-476 PTVPTAPNAH
+476 
-486 TCPNCQNEH
+486 
-495 MCPTCQAAYEEQ
+495 
-507 MKQYA
+507 
-512 KDYEAFGKD
+512 GG
-521 SLAYLSYLDYMK
+521 YMH
-533 NEYPY
+533 PD
-538 NYVLTSEDIKN
+538 NYILTSDDITN
-549 MSKSSLGAIS
+549 MSKSALGSYS
-559 ASTGRSQLFTAG
+559 ASSSRSQLFTAG
-571 VNANYKIELPKD
+571 ANISYKIELPKD

-591 AELKMSEGF
+591 TELKMSEGF
-600 STSVY
+600 SMSNY
-605 GVDFIVPGTY
+605 GCDFIIPGTY
-615 SLSNTNK
+615 SLSNTNR
-622 DEVYLSDR
+622 EWMELSDR
-630 TLGHSGRN
+630 TSGHSIRR

-664 SSTLAPQ
+664 SSTIN
-671 VQYDEQGNEMLDA
+671 YN
-684 EGNVIKKHKPFFYPS
+684 PFFYPS

-733 GKDAPAY
+733 GKDAPAN
-740 LYDRRFKQ
+740 LYDRKFKQ

-763 SSASTG
+763 SSASRD
-769 LEPEMSYSWEIGMD
+769 LKPEMSYSWEIGTD
-783 VKFFDNRT
+783 IKFFDNKT
-791 RLDVAYYNTKVD
+791 RLDLAYYSTRVD

-819 QTRNEGA
+819 QTRNEGE
-826 IRNQGVEFTLEQDI
+826 IRNHGVEFTLDQDI
-840 LRRKNFN
+840 IKRKNFN
-847 WTVGLNFGLNRG
+847 WTMGLNFGLNRG
-859 TVDKLPED
+859 SVVGLPED
-867 VAEITGPQYG
+867 VHEITGPQYG
-877 DVFTSAYLG
+877 DIFTSAYLG

-896 YARNAAGQV
+896 YQRNADGQV
-905 IVDENGYPKIDPN
+905 IVDENGYPKINPN
-918 KNKLI
+918 KNEYI

-946 FLFDGRLGGDV
+946 FLFDARVGGDV
-957 LNVTG
+957 VNVTG
-962 RNLISNGN
+962 RNLISSGN
-970 SKMLEQYRGRQV
+970 HSILEKYRGRQV
-982 VFEGV
+982 VFDGV
-987 TEHTDEAGNVYYEQN
+987 LETTDDAGNVIYVPN
-1002 TKPITLDY
+1002 TKPITLNQ
-1010 TTIVNYFYNVSTNFI
+1010 TTITNYFYNVSTNFI
-1025 EDGSYIRL
+1025 EDGTYLRL

-1038 GYDFAKLMKQQKFFK
+1038 GYDFAKLMKNQNFFK
-1053 GLKLNFTCNNVFLLT
+1053 ALKLNFTCNNVFLLT

-1086 GSAGIDNT
+1086 GSAGIDNS
-1094 PIPNTRSYNISLTA
+1094 PIPSTRSYNISLQA

>member
-1 MKKIL
+1 MKKLL
-6 FVLTCLFAS
+6 FVLTCSLLS
-15 VAMMASITVTGT
+15 VAMMASVTVSGV
-27 VISAEDGL
+27 VISTEDGL
-35 PVIGASVV
+35 PVIGASVL

-61 TVADNAVLVFSYVGL
+61 TVQDGAVLVVSYVGL
-76 TSQELKVSGPKM
+76 KTQEVKVTGPQM
-88 DVTLKGDAIAM
+88 DIRLSADAIAM

-159 SQIIIRGISSINNSQ
+159 SQIIIRGISSVNNSQ

-183 GVPVNGGAAAAAD
+183 GVPVNGGASAAAD

-242 NGSWQ
+242 NASWQ
-247 WDTPTRLPELQQT
+247 WDTPTRLPELQST
-260 YGPGSQGFYK
+260 YMPGSQGFYK

-282 EGEQIYDNIGNFF
+282 EGQQIYDNIGNFF
-295 RTGFYQKYDFSVNG
+295 KTGFYHKYDFSVNG

-320 NWSKSEGIIPEDYKQ
+320 NYSKSEGIIPEDYKQ
-335 RFGALIKAS
+335 RFGALIKAQFT
-344 YSPAK
+344 PAD
-349 WISFAM
+349 WITFAM
-355 NINVSDTKSRSTS
+355 NINISDTKSRSTS

-377 ITDDITDYERADG
+377 ITDDITDYQREDG
-390 FPRFRSLPDVEKYN
+390 YPRFRYLPDVEKYN
-404 APYSPLYGIYNDGG
+404 APFSPLYSIYNDGG

-433 KPVKNLQ
+433 KPVKNLT

-451 TTSESYTVPRW
+451 TTSESYVVPRW
-462 DDTYVVQSLTQPVA
+462 DDSYVLPTVTQPTK
-476 PTVPTAPNAH
+476 PTLPTAPSVHA
-486 TCPNCQNEH
+486 CPDCNGEH
-495 MCPTCQAAYEEQ
+495 MCPTCEANYQSALS
-507 MKQYA
+507 QYN
-512 KDYEAFGKD
+512 KDYAVFRSD
-521 SLAYLSYLDYMK
+521 SLSYNDYLDYMK

-559 ASTGRSQLFTAG
+559 ASEGRSQLFTAG
-571 VNANYKIELPKD
+571 FNASYKIELPKD
-583 FSIDLMAG
+583 FSIDVMAG
-591 AELKMSEGF
+591 GELKMSEGF

-605 GVDFIVPGTY
+605 GQDFIIPGTY
-615 SLSNTNK
+615 SLSNTNR
-622 DEVYLSDR
+622 DYMELSDR
-630 TLGHSGRN
+630 TLGHSGRR
-638 RFGYFGEIRADYKG
+638 RFGYFGEIRGDYKG

-664 SSTLAPQ
+664 SSTI
-671 VQYDEQGNEMLDA
+671 N
-684 EGNVIKKHKPFFYPS
+684 NNPFFYPS
-699 VTGGIILS
+699 ITGGVILS
-707 ELIPGLNETK
+707 ELIPGMNETK
-717 NNWFS
+717 NNWLS
-722 YWKLRGNYAVV
+722 YLKLRGNYAVV

-748 FGTYPDGG
+748 SGTYPDGG

-763 SSASTG
+763 SSASMD
-769 LEPEMSYSWEIGMD
+769 LAPEMSYSWEVGMD
-783 VKFFDNRT
+783 LKLFDNKT
-791 RLDVAYYNTKVD
+791 RLDIAYYSTKVD

-826 IRNQGVEFTLEQDI
+826 IRNHGVEFTLDQDI
-840 LRRKNFN
+840 IKRKNFN
-847 WTVGLNFGLNRG
+847 WTMGLNFGLNRG
-859 TVDKLPED
+859 KVTYLPES

-970 SKMLEQYRGRQV
+970 SKILEQYRGRQV

-987 TEHTDEAGNVYYEQN
+987 TEHTDDAGNVYYEQN

-1010 TTIVNYFYNVSTNFI
+1010 TTIINYFYNVSTNFI
-1025 EDGSYIRL
+1025 EDGSYLRL

-1038 GYDFAKLMKQQKFFK
+1038 GYDFAKLMKQQNFFK
-1053 GLKLNFTCNNVFLLT
+1053 GLKLNFTCNNVFVLT

-1094 PIPNTRSYNISLTA
+1094 PIPNTRSYNLSLTA

>member
-6 FVLTCLFAS
+6 FVLTCLMAS

-35 PVIGASVV
+35 PVIGASVL

-48 NGTITDFDGMYEL
+48 NGTITDFDGIYEL
-61 TVADNAVLVFSYVGL
+61 TVADDAVLVFSYVGL

-88 DVTLKGDAIAM
+88 DVTLQGDAIAM

-123 GGESL
+123 GGDALTENKSA
-128 NESQNSNFVN
+128 NFVN

-151 AGGSPNSG
+151 SGGSPNAG
-159 SQIIIRGISSINNSQ
+159 SQIIIRGISSVNTSQ

-183 GVPVNGGAAAAAD
+183 GVAISGGASTAAD

-223 GVIMITTKQGEAGK
+223 GVIMITTKQGEKGK
-237 IKVQA
+237 VKVQA

-247 WDTPTRLPELQQT
+247 WDTPTRLPQLQQT
-260 YGPGSQGFYK
+260 YGPGAQGFYK
-270 EKTSGGWGPMLN
+270 DKTSGGWGPML
-282 EGEQIYDNIGNFF
+282 GENDVIYDNIGNFF
-295 RTGFYQKYDFSVNG
+295 QTGFYHKYDFSVTG
-309 GTEKFQ
+309 GSEKFQ

-320 NWSKSEGIIPEDYKQ
+320 NWSKADGIIPEDYKQ

-344 YSPAK
+344 YSPAD
-349 WISFAM
+349 WVTFQM
-355 NINVSDTKSRSTS
+355 GVNITDTKSRSTG
-368 GVSSAYSWP
+368 GVSSVYGWP
-377 ITDDITDYERADG
+377 INNDITNYKHANG
-390 FPRFRSLPDVEKYN
+390 LPTHRYWSDTDKT
-404 APYSPLYGIYNDGG
+404 ASPMSPLYSIYEDDG
-418 VAKATRNVINGSVTL
+418 VAKKMRNVINGSVTF

-440 IIGRVSYDIKN
+440 IIGRVSYDV
-451 TTSESYTVPRW
+451 SHSSSDSYTVPRW
-462 DDTYVVQSLTQPVA
+462 DDTSVVPSIAAPKDDKPKGYEYDPARDYPMKSDGSGLT
-476 PTVPTAPNAH
+476 
-486 TCPNCQNEH
+486 
-495 MCPTCQAAYEEQ
+495 EEGALL
-507 MKQYA
+507 KAWDTYNQYLEWKKSTSA
-512 KDYEAFGKD
+512 DQYFG
-521 SLAYLSYLDYMK
+521 LLGLTGGYMH
-533 NEYPY
+533 PD
-538 NYVLTSEDIKN
+538 NYVLTSDDIEN
-549 MSKSSLGAIS
+549 MSKSSLGSYS
-559 ASTGRSQLFTAG
+559 ASMSRSQLFTAG
-571 VNANYKIELPKD
+571 ANISYKIELPKD
-583 FSIDLMAG
+583 FSLDLMAG
-591 AELKMSEGF
+591 TELKMSQGF
-600 STSVY
+600 SMSNY
-605 GVDFIVPGTY
+605 GVDFIIPGTY

-630 TLGHSGRN
+630 TSGHSGIN

-664 SSTLAPQ
+664 SSTIYPKL
-671 VQYDEQGNEMLDA
+671 VVDKHGNE
-684 EGNVIKKHKPFFYPS
+684 VRKHKPFFYPS
-699 VTGGIILS
+699 VTAGIILS

-756 YGIDPTM
+756 YGIDPTL
-763 SSASTG
+763 SSASTE
-769 LEPEMSYSWEIGMD
+769 LQPEMSYSWEVGMD
-783 VKFFDNRT
+783 VKFFDNKT
-791 RLDVAYYNTKVD
+791 RLDVAYYSTRVD

-819 QTRNEGA
+819 QTRNEGE
-826 IRNQGVEFTLEQDI
+826 IRNHGVEFTLEQDVFK
-840 LRRKNFN
+840 RKNFD
-847 WTVGLNFGLNRG
+847 WTLGLNFGLNRG
-859 TVDKLPED
+859 TVVSLPED
-867 VAEITGPQYG
+867 VHEITGAQYG
-877 DVFTSAYLG
+877 DIFTSAYMG

-896 YARNAAGQV
+896 YQRNAEGQV
-905 IVDENGYPKIDPN
+905 IVDENGYPKINPN
-918 KNKLI
+918 KNEYI

-931 AGLNSSMNIYGVQFS
+931 AGLSSSMNIYGVQFS

-957 LNVTG
+957 VNVTG
-962 RNLISNGN
+962 RNLIASGN
-970 SKMLEQYRGRQV
+970 HNILEKYRGRQV
-982 VFEGV
+982 VFNGV
-987 TEHTDEAGNVYYEQN
+987 KEVLDDKGNVIDYAEN
-1002 TKPITLDY
+1002 TTPITLNQ
-1010 TTIVNYFYNVSTNFI
+1010 TTITNYFYNVSTNFI

-1038 GYDFAKLMKQQKFFK
+1038 GYDFAKLMKNQKFFK

-1075 VCNASTGQGGT
+1075 VCNASTSAKGT
-1086 GSAGIDNT
+1086 GSAGVDDS
-1094 PIPNTRSYNISLTA
+1094 PIPSTRSYNISLSA

>member
-6 FVLTCLFAS
+6 FVLTCLMAS
-15 VAMMASITVTGT
+15 AAMMASITVTGT

-35 PVIGASVV
+35 PVIGASVL

-48 NGTITDFDGMYEL
+48 NGTITDFDGIYEL
-61 TVADNAVLVFSYVGL
+61 TVDDKAVLVFSYVGL

-88 DVTLKGDAIAM
+88 DVTLQGDAIAM

-123 GGESL
+123 GGDALTENKSA
-128 NESQNSNFVN
+128 NFVN

-159 SQIIIRGISSINNSQ
+159 SQIIIRGISSVNNSQ

-183 GVPVNGGAAAAAD
+183 GVAISGGGSTAAD

-223 GVIMITTKQGEAGK
+223 GVIMITTKQGEKGK

-247 WDTPTRLPELQQT
+247 WDTPTRLPQLQQT

-270 EKTSGGWGPMLN
+270 DKTSGGWGPTLGPN
-282 EGEQIYDNIGNFF
+282 DVIYDNIGNFF
-295 RTGFYQKYDFSVNG
+295 KTGFYHKYDFSVNG
-309 GTEKFQ
+309 GSEKFQ

-320 NWSKSEGIIPEDYKQ
+320 NWSKADGVIPEDYRT

-344 YSPAK
+344 YTPAD
-349 WISFAM
+349 WVTFQMGI
-355 NINVSDTKSRSTS
+355 NITDTKSRSTG
-368 GVSSAYSWP
+368 GVSSVYGWP
-377 ITDDITDYERADG
+377 INNDITDYKHENG
-390 FPRFRSLPDVEKYN
+390 LPTHRYWSDTDKTSS
-404 APYSPLYGIYNDGG
+404 PISPLYGIYEDDG
-418 VAKATRNVINGSVTL
+418 VSKRTRNVINGSVTF

-440 IIGRVSYDIKN
+440 IVGRVSYDV
-451 TTSESYTVPRW
+451 SHSSSDSYSVPRW
-462 DDTYVVQSLTQPVA
+462 DDSNVLPAV
-476 PTVPTAPNAH
+476 TAPAGEVPADFA
-486 TCPNCQNEH
+486 T
-495 MCPTCQAAYEEQ
+495 AAAGTYPEWEKYYE
-507 MKQYA
+507 Y
-512 KDYEAFGKD
+512 
-521 SLAYLSYLDYMK
+521 LAWKASTSPDQVFPLLGVTGGYM
-533 NEYPY
+533 NPD
-538 NYVLTSEDIKN
+538 NYILTSDDITN
-549 MSKSSLGAIS
+549 MSKSSLGSIS
-559 ASTGRSQLFTAG
+559 ASMSRSQLFTAG
-571 VNANYKIELPKD
+571 ANASYKIELPKD
-583 FSIDLMAG
+583 FSIDLMVG
-591 AELKMSEGF
+591 TELKISEGF
-600 STSVY
+600 SMSNY
-605 GVDFIVPGTY
+605 GVDFIIPGTY
-615 SLSNTNK
+615 SMSNTNR
-622 DEVYLSDR
+622 EWMELSDR
-630 TLGHSGRN
+630 TVGHSGRR
-638 RFGYFGEIRADYKG
+638 RFGYFGEIRGDYKG

-664 SSTLAPQ
+664 SSTI
-671 VQYDEQGNEMLDA
+671 N
-684 EGNVIKKHKPFFYPS
+684 NNPFFYPS
-699 VTGGIILS
+699 VTAGIILS

-748 FGTYPDGG
+748 FGAYPDGG

-763 SSASTG
+763 SSASMD
-769 LEPEMSYSWEIGMD
+769 LAPEMSYSWEVGMD

-819 QTRNEGA
+819 QTRNEGV
-826 IRNQGVEFTLEQDI
+826 IRNHGMEFTLEQDV
-840 LRRKNFN
+840 LRQKNLS
-847 WTVGLNFGLNRG
+847 WTLGLNFGLNRG
-859 TVDKLPED
+859 TVVGLPED
-867 VAEITGPQYG
+867 VHEITGPQYG

-896 YARNAAGQV
+896 YQRNEAGQV
-905 IVDENGYPKIDPN
+905 IVDENGYPKIDPS

-923 GNREAKFQ
+923 GNREAIFQ
-931 AGLNSSMNIYGVQFS
+931 AGLNSTMNIYGVQFS

-962 RNLISNGN
+962 RNLISSGN
-970 SKMLEQYRGRQV
+970 HKILEQYRGRQV
-982 VFEGV
+982 VFNGV
-987 TEHTDEAGNVYYEQN
+987 MEVTDEAGNVSYVPN
-1002 TKPITLDY
+1002 TKPITLNQ
-1010 TTIVNYFYNVSTNFI
+1010 TTITNYFYQVSSNFV

-1038 GYDFAKLMKQQKFFK
+1038 GYDFAKLMKNQKFFK
-1053 GLKLNFTCNNVFLLT
+1053 ALKLNFTCNNVFVLT

-1075 VCNASTGQGGT
+1075 VCNASVGQGGT

-1094 PIPNTRSYNISLTA
+1094 PVPTTRSYNISLSA

>member
-1 MKKIL
+1 MKKL
-6 FVLTCLFAS
+6 FFVLTCSLMS
-15 VAMMASITVTGT
+15 VAMMASITVRGV
-27 VISAEDGL
+27 VISTEDGL
-35 PVIGASVV
+35 PVIGASIL

-61 TVADNAVLVFSYVGL
+61 TVQDGAVLVVSYVGM
-76 TSQELKVSGPKM
+76 TSQELPVTGPQM
-88 DVTLKGDAIAM
+88 DVRLSSDAIAM

-123 GGESL
+123 GGDALTENKSA
-128 NESQNSNFVN
+128 NFVN

-151 AGGSPNSG
+151 SGGSPNAG
-159 SQIIIRGISSINNSQ
+159 SQIIIRGISSVNNSQ

-183 GVPVNGGAAAAAD
+183 GVAISGGASAAAD

-247 WDTPTRLPELQQT
+247 WDTPVGLMEIQDT
-260 YGPGSQGFYK
+260 YMPGSQGFYK
-270 EKTSGGWGPMLN
+270 DKTSGGWGPLLN
-282 EGEQIYDNIGNFF
+282 EGQQIYDNVGNFLK
-295 RTGFYQKYDFSVNG
+295 TGFYHKYDFSVNG

-320 NWSKSEGIIPEDYKQ
+320 NYSKSEGIIPEDYKT
-335 RFGALIKAS
+335 RFGALVKAS
-344 YSPAK
+344 FSPAK
-349 WISFAM
+349 WVTFNM

-377 ITDDITDYERADG
+377 ITDDITDYQREDG
-390 FPRFRSLPDVEKYN
+390 YPRFRYLPDVEKYN
-404 APYSPLYGIYNDGG
+404 APVSPLYGIYNDGG
-418 VAKATRNVINGSVTL
+418 VAKATRNVINGSITL
-433 KPVKNLQ
+433 KPIKNLQ
-440 IIGRVSYDIKN
+440 IVGRVSYDIKS

-462 DDTYVVQSLTQPVA
+462 DDTYVRPTITKPTS
-476 PTVPTAPNAH
+476 PTVPTAPDSEKNK
-486 TCPNCQNEH
+486 CPNCGTTH
-495 MCPTCQAAYEEQ
+495 TCPTCQANYDKALADY
-507 MKQYA
+507 KSQYSQ
-512 KDYEAFGKD
+512 YLKD
-521 SLAYLSYLDYMK
+521 SVSYEDYTDWLI

-538 NYVLTSEDIKN
+538 NYILTSDDIKN
-549 MSKSSLGAIS
+549 MSHSSLGAIS

-571 VNANYKIELPKD
+571 FNASYKIELPKD
-583 FSIDLMAG
+583 FSIDVMAG
-591 AELKMSEGF
+591 GELKMSEGF

-605 GVDFIVPGTY
+605 GCDFIIPGTY
-615 SLSNTNK
+615 SLSNTNR
-622 DEVYLSDR
+622 DYMELSDR
-630 TLGHSGRN
+630 TLGHSGRR
-638 RFGYFGEIRADYKG
+638 RFGYFGEIRGDYKG

-664 SSTLAPQ
+664 SSTI
-671 VQYDEQGNEMLDA
+671 N
-684 EGNVIKKHKPFFYPS
+684 NNPFFYPS

-763 SSASTG
+763 SSASMD
-769 LEPEMSYSWEIGMD
+769 LAPEMSYSWEIGMD
-783 VKFFDNRT
+783 IKFFDNKT

-819 QTRNEGA
+819 QTRNEGV
-826 IRNQGVEFTLEQDI
+826 ITNQGVEFTLDQDI
-840 LRRKNFN
+840 IKRKNFN
-847 WTVGLNFGLNRG
+847 WTMGLNFGLNRG
-859 TVDKLPED
+859 KVVGLPED
-867 VAEITGPQYG
+867 VHEITGPQYG

-896 YARNAAGQV
+896 YQRNAEGQV
-905 IVDENGYPKIDPN
+905 IVDENGYPKINPN
-918 KNKLI
+918 KNELI

-957 LNVTG
+957 LNVTA
-962 RNLISNGN
+962 RNMISNGN
-970 SKMLEQYRGRQV
+970 SSMLEKYRGRQV

-987 TEHTDEAGNVYYEQN
+987 TEHTDDAGNVYYEQN

-1010 TTIVNYFYNVSTNFI
+1010 TTIINYFYNVSTNFV

-1038 GYDFAKLMKQQKFFK
+1038 GYDFAKLMKNQTALKA
-1053 GLKLNFTCNNVFLLT
+1053 LKLNFTCNNVFLLT
-1068 KYTGTDP
+1068 KYTGSDP

-1094 PIPNTRSYNISLTA
+1094 PIPNTRSYNLSLTA

>member
-6 FVLTCLFAS
+6 FVLTCLFCS
-15 VAMMASITVTGT
+15 VAMMASVKVTGT

-35 PVIGASVV
+35 PVIGASVL

-48 NGTITDFDGMYEL
+48 NGTITDFDGIYEL
-61 TVADNAVLVFSYVGL
+61 TVSDNAVLVFSYVGL
-76 TSQELKVSGPKM
+76 ASQEVKVTGPKH

-123 GGESL
+123 GGDALTENKS
-128 NESQNSNFVN
+128 SNFVN

-159 SQIIIRGISSINNSQ
+159 SQIIIRGISSVNNSQ

-183 GVPVNGGAAAAAD
+183 GVAISGGASTAAD

-247 WDTPTRLPELQQT
+247 WDQATRLPQLQQT
-260 YGPGSQGFYK
+260 YGPGAQGFYK
-270 EKTSGGWGPMLN
+270 DKTSGGWGPML
-282 EGEQIYDNIGNFF
+282 GENDVIYDNIGNFF
-295 RTGFYQKYDFSVNG
+295 KTGFYHKYDFSVTG
-309 GTEKFQ
+309 GSEKFN

-320 NWSKSEGIIPEDYKQ
+320 NWSNAEGIIPEDYKT
-335 RFGALIKAS
+335 RFGAMVKAS
-344 YSPAK
+344 FTPAK
-349 WISFAM
+349 WVTFQLGVNM
-355 NINVSDTKSRSTS
+355 TDTKSRSTS
-368 GVSSAYSWP
+368 GVSSVYGWP
-377 ITDDITDYERADG
+377 IDNDITDYKHDNG
-390 FPRFRSLPDVEKYN
+390 LPTHRYWSDTEKTGS
-404 APYSPLYGIYNDGG
+404 PISPLYSIYEDDG
-418 VAKATRNVINGSVTL
+418 VAKKNRSVLSGSITL
-433 KPVKNLQ
+433 KPIKNLQ
-440 IIGRVSYDIKN
+440 IVARASYDVSYSSSD
-451 TTSESYTVPRW
+451 SYSVPRW
-462 DDTYVVQSLTQPVA
+462 DDSNIVPSVSQPKGDKPADYDTAAPGTYADWDKYYQYLAWKTSTSADEYFDLLGLT
-476 PTVPTAPNAH
+476 
-486 TCPNCQNEH
+486 
-495 MCPTCQAAYEEQ
+495 
-507 MKQYA
+507 
-512 KDYEAFGKD
+512 GG
-521 SLAYLSYLDYMK
+521 YMH
-533 NEYPY
+533 PD
-538 NYVLTSEDIKN
+538 NYILTSEDIEN
-549 MSKSSLGAIS
+549 MSKSSLGAYS
-559 ASTGRSQLFTAG
+559 ASMSRSRLFTAG
-571 VNANYKIELPKD
+571 ANISYKVELPKD

-591 AELKMSEGF
+591 TELKMRQGYSM
-600 STSVY
+600 SNY
-605 GVDFIVPGTY
+605 GVDFIIPGTY
-615 SLSNTNK
+615 SLSNTNR
-622 DEVYLSDR
+622 DYMELSDR
-630 TLGHSGRN
+630 TVGHSEVR

-664 SSTLAPQ
+664 SSTI
-671 VQYDEQGNEMLDA
+671 N
-684 EGNVIKKHKPFFYPS
+684 NNPFFYPS
-699 VTGGIILS
+699 ITGGVILS

-722 YWKLRGNYAVV
+722 YWKIRGNYAVV
-733 GKDAPAY
+733 GKDAPAQ

-763 SSASTG
+763 SSASRD
-769 LEPEMSYSWEIGMD
+769 LMPEMSYSWEVGTDI
-783 VKFFDNRT
+783 KFFDNKT
-791 RLDVAYYNTKVD
+791 RLDFAYYSTRVD

-819 QTRNEGA
+819 QTRNEGE
-826 IRNQGVEFTLEQDI
+826 IRNHGIEFTLDQDI
-840 LRRKNFN
+840 IKRKNFN
-847 WTVGLNFGLNRG
+847 WTMGLNFGLNRG
-859 TVDKLPED
+859 TVVGLPED
-867 VAEITGPQYG
+867 VHEITGPQYG

-896 YARNAAGQV
+896 YQRNADGQV
-905 IVDENGYPKIDPN
+905 IVDENGYPKINPN
-918 KNKLI
+918 KNELI

-931 AGLNSSMNIYGVQFS
+931 AGLSSSMNIYGVQFS
-946 FLFDGRLGGDV
+946 FLFDGRVGGDV

-962 RNLISNGN
+962 RNLISSGN
-970 SKMLEQYRGRQV
+970 HSILEKYRGRQV
-982 VFEGV
+982 VFDGV
-987 TEHTDEAGNVYYEQN
+987 VETTDDAGNVIYVPN
-1002 TKPITLDY
+1002 TKPITLNQ
-1010 TTIVNYFYNVSTNFI
+1010 TTITNYFYNVSTNFI
-1025 EDGSYIRL
+1025 EDGTYLRL

-1038 GYDFAKLMKQQKFFK
+1038 GYDFAKLLKNQKVLK

-1086 GSAGIDNT
+1086 GSAGIDNS
-1094 PIPNTRSYNISLTA
+1094 PIPSTRSYNISLSA

>member
-6 FVLTCLFAS
+6 FVLTCLMAS
-15 VAMMASITVTGT
+15 AAMMASITVTGT

-35 PVIGASVV
+35 PVIGASVL

-48 NGTITDFDGMYEL
+48 NGTITDFDGIYEL
-61 TVADNAVLVFSYVGL
+61 TVADDAVLVFSYVGL

-88 DVTLKGDAIAM
+88 DVTLQGDAIAM

-123 GGESL
+123 GGDALTENKS
-128 NESQNSNFVN
+128 SNFVN

-159 SQIIIRGISSINNSQ
+159 SQIIIRGISSVNNSQ

-183 GVPVNGGAAAAAD
+183 GVAISGGGSTAAD

-223 GVIMITTKQGEAGK
+223 GVIMITTKQGEKGK

-247 WDTPTRLPELQQT
+247 WDTPTRLPQLQQT
-260 YGPGSQGFYK
+260 YGPGAQGFYK
-270 EKTSGGWGPMLN
+270 DKTSGGWGPVLGPN
-282 EGEQIYDNIGNFF
+282 DVVYDNIGNFF
-295 RTGFYQKYDFSVNG
+295 QTGFYHKYDFSVNG
-309 GTEKFQ
+309 GSEKFQ

-320 NWSKSEGIIPEDYKQ
+320 NWSKADGVIPEDYKT
-335 RFGALIKAS
+335 RFGALVKAS
-344 YSPAK
+344 YTPAD
-349 WISFAM
+349 WVTFQMGI
-355 NINVSDTKSRSTS
+355 NITDTKSRSTS
-368 GVSSAYSWP
+368 GVSSVYGWP
-377 ITDDITDYERADG
+377 INNDITDYKHENG
-390 FPRFRSLPDVEKYN
+390 LPTHRYWSDTDKTSS
-404 APYSPLYGIYNDGG
+404 PISPLYGIYEDDG
-418 VAKATRNVINGSVTL
+418 VSKRTRNVINGSVTF

-440 IIGRVSYDIKN
+440 IVGRVSYDV
-451 TTSESYTVPRW
+451 SHSSSDSYSVPRW
-462 DDTYVVQSLTQPVA
+462 DDSNVLPAV
-476 PTVPTAPNAH
+476 TAPQGDLPADYA
-486 TCPNCQNEH
+486 T
-495 MCPTCQAAYEEQ
+495 AAAGTYPDWDKYYE
-507 MKQYA
+507 Y
-512 KDYEAFGKD
+512 
-521 SLAYLSYLDYMK
+521 LAWKTSTSADQVFPLLGVTGGYM
-533 NEYPY
+533 NPD
-538 NYVLTSEDIKN
+538 NYILTSDDITN
-549 MSKSSLGAIS
+549 MSKSALGSYS
-559 ASTGRSQLFTAG
+559 ASSSRSQLFTAG
-571 VNANYKIELPKD
+571 ANASYKIELPKD
-583 FSIDLMAG
+583 FSIDLMVG
-591 AELKMSEGF
+591 TELKISEGF
-600 STSVY
+600 SMSNY
-605 GVDFIVPGTY
+605 GVDFIIPGTY
-615 SLSNTNK
+615 SMSNTNR
-622 DEVYLSDR
+622 EWMELSDR
-630 TLGHSGRN
+630 TVGHSGRR
-638 RFGYFGEIRADYKG
+638 RFGYFGEIRGDYKG

-664 SSTLAPQ
+664 SSTI
-671 VQYDEQGNEMLDA
+671 N
-684 EGNVIKKHKPFFYPS
+684 NNPFFYPS

-748 FGTYPDGG
+748 FGAYPDGG

-763 SSASTG
+763 SSASKD
-769 LEPEMSYSWEIGMD
+769 LAPEMSYSWEVGMD

-791 RLDVAYYNTKVD
+791 RLDIAYYNTKVD

-819 QTRNEGA
+819 QTRNEGV
-826 IRNQGVEFTLEQDI
+826 IRNHGMEFTLEQDV
-840 LRRKNFN
+840 LRQKNIN
-847 WTVGLNFGLNRG
+847 WTLGLNFGLNRG
-859 TVDKLPED
+859 TVVGLPED
-867 VAEITGPQYG
+867 VHEITGPQYG

-896 YARNAAGQV
+896 YQRNEAGQV
-905 IVDENGYPKIDPN
+905 IVDENGYPKIDPS

-923 GNREAKFQ
+923 GNREAIFQ
-931 AGLNSSMNIYGVQFS
+931 AGLNSTMNIYGVQFS

-962 RNLISNGN
+962 RNLISSGN
-970 SKMLEQYRGRQV
+970 HKILEQYRGRQV
-982 VFEGV
+982 VFNGV
-987 TEHTDEAGNVYYEQN
+987 MEVTDEAGNVSYVPN
-1002 TKPITLDY
+1002 TKPITLNQ
-1010 TTIVNYFYNVSTNFI
+1010 TTITNYFYQVSSNFV

-1038 GYDFAKLMKQQKFFK
+1038 GYDFAKLMKNQKFFK
-1053 GLKLNFTCNNVFLLT
+1053 ALKLNFTCNNVFVLT

-1075 VCNASTGQGGT
+1075 VCNASVGQGGT

-1094 PIPNTRSYNISLTA
+1094 PVPTTRSYNISLSA

>member
-6 FVLTCLFAS
+6 FILTCLMVS

-35 PVIGASVV
+35 PVIGASVL

-48 NGTITDFDGMYEL
+48 NGTITDFDGIYEL
-61 TVADNAVLVFSYVGL
+61 TVADDAVLVFSYVGL
-76 TSQELKVSGPKM
+76 SSQELKVTGPKM

-123 GGESL
+123 GGDALTENKS
-128 NESQNSNFVN
+128 SNFVN

-151 AGGSPNSG
+151 SGGSPNAG
-159 SQIIIRGISSINNSQ
+159 SQIIIRGISSINTSQ

-183 GVPVNGGAAAAAD
+183 GVAISGGGSSAAD

-223 GVIMITTKQGEAGK
+223 GVIMITTKQGEKGK

-247 WDTPTRLPELQQT
+247 WDTPTRLPQLQQT
-260 YGPGSQGFYK
+260 YGPGAQGFYK
-270 EKTSGGWGPMLN
+270 DQTSGGWGPMLGAN
-282 EGEQIYDNIGNFF
+282 DVIYDNIGNYFK
-295 RTGFYQKYDFSVNG
+295 TGFYHKYDFSVNG
-309 GTEKFQ
+309 GSEKFQ

-320 NWSKSEGIIPEDYKQ
+320 NWSNAEGIIPEDYKT

-344 YSPAK
+344 YTPAE
-349 WISFAM
+349 WITFQAGV
-355 NINVSDTKSRSTS
+355 NITDTKSRSTG
-368 GVSSAYSWP
+368 GVSSVYGWP
-377 ITDDITDYERADG
+377 INDDITNYKHENG
-390 FPRFRSLPDVEKYN
+390 LPRYRYWNTTNKYSS
-404 APYSPLYGIYNDGG
+404 PMSPLYSIYEDNGI
-418 VAKATRNVINGSVTL
+418 AKSTRNVINGSVTI
-433 KPVKNLQ
+433 KPIKNLQ
-440 IIGRVSYDIKN
+440 IVGRVSYDV
-451 TTSESYTVPRW
+451 SHSSSDSYVVPRW
-462 DDTYVVQSLTQPVA
+462 DDSSVVPSVKKPEGEAPEDYATQPAGTYADWDAYYAYEAWKVS
-476 PTVPTAPNAH
+476 TAP
-486 TCPNCQNEH
+486 
-495 MCPTCQAAYEEQ
+495 
-507 MKQYA
+507 
-512 KDYEAFGKD
+512 GG
-521 SLAYLSYLDYMK
+521 YLD
-533 NEYPY
+533 PD
-538 NYVLTSEDIKN
+538 NYQLTSDDIRD
-549 MSKSSLGAIS
+549 MSKSSLGSYS
-559 ASTGRSQLFTAG
+559 ATMGRSQLFTAG
-571 VNANYKIELPKD
+571 ANISYKIELPKD

-591 AELKMSEGF
+591 TELKMTEGF
-600 STSVY
+600 SMSNY
-605 GVDFIVPGTY
+605 GVDFIIPGTY

-630 TLGHSGRN
+630 TASHSIRR

-664 SSTLAPQ
+664 SSTI
-671 VQYDEQGNEMLDA
+671 NK
-684 EGNVIKKHKPFFYPS
+684 NPFFYPS
-699 VTGGIILS
+699 VTGGVILS

-717 NNWFS
+717 DNWFS

-733 GKDAPAY
+733 GKDAMPY

-763 SSASTG
+763 SSAS
-769 LEPEMSYSWEIGMD
+769 LDLMPEMSYSWEIGMD
-783 VKFFDNRT
+783 IKFFDNKT

-826 IRNQGVEFTLEQDI
+826 ITNQGVEITFDQDI
-840 LRRKNFN
+840 IKRKNFD
-847 WTVGLNFGLNRG
+847 WTLGLNVGLNRG
-859 TVDKLPED
+859 RVVSLPED
-867 VAEITGPQYG
+867 VSEITGNQYG
-877 DVFTSAYLG
+877 DIFTSAYMG

-896 YARNAAGQV
+896 YQRNADGQV
-905 IVDENGYPKIDPN
+905 IVDENGYPKINPN
-918 KNKLI
+918 KNTLI
-923 GNREAKFQ
+923 GNREAKVQ

-946 FLFDGRLGGDV
+946 FLFDARLGGDV
-957 LNVTG
+957 VNVTG
-962 RNLISNGN
+962 RNLIASGN
-970 SKMLEQYRGRQV
+970 HKILEQYRGRQV
-982 VFEGV
+982 VFNGV
-987 TEHTDEAGNVYYEQN
+987 MEQVDEAGNVTYVPN
-1002 TKPITLDY
+1002 TKAITLNQ
-1010 TTIVNYFYNVSTNFI
+1010 TNITNYFYQVSTNFI
-1025 EDGSYIRL
+1025 EDGSYLRL

-1038 GYDFAKLMKQQKFFK
+1038 GYDFAKLMKNQKVLK

-1075 VCNASTGQGGT
+1075 VCNASTSAKGT
-1086 GSAGIDNT
+1086 GSAGIDDT
-1094 PIPNTRSYNISLTA
+1094 PVPSTRSYNLSLSA

>member
-6 FVLTCLFAS
+6 FVLTCLMVSA
-15 VAMMASITVTGT
+15 AMMASITVTGT

-35 PVIGASVV
+35 PVIGASVL

-61 TVADNAVLVFSYVGL
+61 TVADNAVLVYSYVGL
-76 TSQELKVSGPKM
+76 TSQELKVSGSVM
-88 DVTLKGDAIAM
+88 NVTLKGDAIAM

-123 GGESL
+123 GGDALTENKSA
-128 NESQNSNFVN
+128 NFVN

-159 SQIIIRGISSINNSQ
+159 SQIIIRGISSVNNSQ

-183 GVPVNGGAAAAAD
+183 GVAISGGGSTAAD

-223 GVIMITTKQGEAGK
+223 GVIMITTKQGEQGK

-247 WDTPTRLPELQQT
+247 WDQAVRLPQLQQT
-260 YGPGSQGFYK
+260 YGPGAQGFYK
-270 EKTSGGWGPMLN
+270 DKTSGGWGPLLSEN
-282 EGEQIYDNIGNFF
+282 DVIYDNIGNFF
-295 RTGFYQKYDFSVNG
+295 KSGFYHKYDFSVNG
-309 GTEKFQ
+309 GSEKFQ

-320 NWSKSEGIIPEDYKQ
+320 NWSNAEGIIPEDYKT

-344 YSPAK
+344 YTPAK
-349 WISFAM
+349 WVTFQMGI
-355 NINVSDTKSRSTS
+355 NITDTKSRSTS
-368 GVSSAYSWP
+368 GVSSVYGWP
-377 ITDDITDYERADG
+377 INDDITNYKHENG
-390 FPRFRSLPDVEKYN
+390 LPRYRYWSDTQKYSS
-404 APYSPLYGIYNDGG
+404 PMSPLYSIYEDDG
-418 VAKATRNVINGSVTL
+418 VAKKTRNVINGSVTL
-433 KPVKNLQ
+433 KPIKNLQ
-440 IIGRVSYDIKN
+440 IVGRVSYDV
-451 TTSESYTVPRW
+451 SHSSSDSYSIPRW
-462 DDTYVVQSLTQPVA
+462 DDSNVVNTVTMPAGDPPKGYVYDPSNLHDKNTPEGAWDAYNQYMAWLASTSANEVFPMLGLTGGYMHPD
-476 PTVPTAPNAH
+476 N
-486 TCPNCQNEH
+486 
-495 MCPTCQAAYEEQ
+495 
-507 MKQYA
+507 
-512 KDYEAFGKD
+512 
-521 SLAYLSYLDYMK
+521 YL
-533 NEYPY
+533 
-538 NYVLTSEDIKN
+538 LTTEDIKN
-549 MSKSSLGAIS
+549 MSKSSLGSYS
-559 ASTGRSQLFTAG
+559 ASMSRSQLFTAG
-571 VNANYKIELPKD
+571 VNASYKIELPKD
-583 FSIDLMAG
+583 FSIDVMVG
-591 AELKMSEGF
+591 TELKMSEGF
-600 STSVY
+600 SMSNY
-605 GVDFIVPGTY
+605 GCDFIIPGTY
-615 SLSNTNK
+615 SLSNTNR
-622 DEVYLSDR
+622 EWMELSDR
-630 TLGHSGRN
+630 TSGHSIRR
-638 RFGYFGEIRADYKG
+638 RFGYFGEIRGDYKG

-664 SSTLAPQ
+664 SSTI
-671 VQYDEQGNEMLDA
+671 N
-684 EGNVIKKHKPFFYPS
+684 NNPFFYPS

-733 GKDAPAY
+733 GKDAPAN

-763 SSASTG
+763 SSASRD
-769 LEPEMSYSWEIGMD
+769 LQPEMSYSWEIGMD
-783 VKFFDNRT
+783 IKFFDNKT

-826 IRNQGVEFTLEQDI
+826 IRNHGVEFTLDQDI
-840 LRRKNFN
+840 IKRKNFN
-847 WTVGLNFGLNRG
+847 WTLGLNFGLNRG
-859 TVDKLPED
+859 TVIGLPED
-867 VAEITGPQYG
+867 VHEITGPQYG

-896 YARNAAGQV
+896 YQRNAAGQV
-905 IVDENGYPKIDPN
+905 IVDENGFPKINPN
-918 KNKLI
+918 KNELI

-946 FLFDGRLGGDV
+946 FLFDGRYGGDV

-962 RNLISNGN
+962 RNLISSGN
-970 SKMLEQYRGRQV
+970 AKILETYRGRQV
-982 VFEGV
+982 VFDGV
-987 TEHTDEAGNVYYEQN
+987 MEVTDEAGNVSYIPN
-1002 TKPITLDY
+1002 TKPITLNQ
-1010 TTIVNYFYNVSTNFI
+1010 TNIVNYFYQVSSNFV
-1025 EDGSYIRL
+1025 EDGSYLRL

-1038 GYDFAKLMKQQKFFK
+1038 GYDFAKLMKNQKFFK
-1053 GLKLNFTCNNVFLLT
+1053 GLKLNFTCNNVFVLT

-1086 GSAGIDNT
+1086 GSAGIDNS
-1094 PIPNTRSYNISLTA
+1094 PVPSTRSYNISLSA